1 MTAWHRGNRNGNFSA
16 AKRVEC
22 ECEAGTHPS
31 MLEKAVCKIMALRE
45 RAGEIRNVKRQA
57 SVQLIPGVRWKV
69 DFGFEYVATGE
80 PGWAEAKGRWDR
92 GASMRL
98 RIWKNGAGPGK
109 LEIWEGAHAKPTMT
123 KVVVPKRHHD
133 AAETHDVCPH
143 CNKPLG
149 IAVTDTDLEN

>member
-80 PGWAEAKGRWDR
+80 PGWAGRHGWRQGGVPRRWR
-92 GASMRL
+92 GTLAC
-98 RIWKNGAGPGK
+98 G
-109 LEIWEGAHAKPTMT
+109 
-123 KVVVPKRHHD
+123 
-133 AAETHDVCPH
+133 CPAP
-143 CNKPLG
+143 PLPQ
-149 IAVTDTDLEN
+149 AD